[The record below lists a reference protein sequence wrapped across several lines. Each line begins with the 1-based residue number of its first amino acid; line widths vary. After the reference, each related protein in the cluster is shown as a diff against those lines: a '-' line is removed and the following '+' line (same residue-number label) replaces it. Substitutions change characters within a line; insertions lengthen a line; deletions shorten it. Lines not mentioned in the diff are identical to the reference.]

1 MDAKD
6 ILVVGL
12 FAAIMVLAFVFS
24 GQKKPPKDKK

>member
-1 MDAKD
+1 MDTKD
-6 ILVVGL
+6 ILVIAL